1 MIEVMHIDQVRNWFG
16 NRGYGFDDDS
26 NIRYKVVNVDGSRW
40 IFIHDSKDENDEVVL
55 YYMNTN
61 QCEEFY
67 MWPRKDFSW
76 AKKNLIKLTK
86 DAIKY
91 E

>member
-16 NRGYGFDDDS
+16 NRGYPFDDNS
-26 NIRYKVVNVDGSRW
+26 KLKYKIVNIKGSRW
-40 IFIHDSKDENDEVVL
+40 IFIHDSQDEYDEVEL
-55 YYMNTN
+55 YYMNTIY
-61 QCEEFY
+61 CEPHDG
-67 MWPRKDFSW
+67 WPRKGFSW

-86 DAIKY
+86 EAIDD